1 MADFLLDSSGD
12 LDFSSNDLVIVEGI
26 AAIQQE
32 LQIRYRFFLGEWF
45 LDANE
50 GTPYFEHILKKN
62 ANDAQVRA
70 VLTEVAR
77 TTPGVLEV
85 RSYAA
90 DLDSVN
96 RRLTVT
102 LQLGV
107 TTAEGLVYEDF
118 VIEVEI

>member
-1 MADFLLDSSGD
+1 MADFLLDSTGD
-12 LDFSSNDLVIVEGI
+12 LDFATNDLVIVEGI
-26 AAIQQE
+26 DAIRQE

-45 LDANE
+45 LNEAE
-50 GTPYFEHILKKN
+50 GTPYFENILKKN
-62 ANDAQVRA
+62 ANDAQVQA

-90 DLDSVN
+90 DQDAVN

-102 LQLGV
+102 LQAGV
-107 TTAEGLVYEDF
+107 TTEEGLVYRDF
-118 VIEVEI
+118 VIDVEL